1 MIPPVGWLIPGGV
14 ADTPGRVADT
24 PGRVADTPG
33 GVTNGPELVLGPAA
47 GDMGSNG
54 PPVLTTG
61 SPPRAPLG
69 GIVPKPM
76 EYRKNAHK

>member
-1 MIPPVGWLIPGGV
+1 VTDIPSGV
-14 ADTPGRVADT
+14 T
-24 PGRVADTPG
+24 DTPG
-33 GVTNGPELVLGPAA
+33 GVTDGPELLLGLAA
-47 GDMGSNG
+47 GDMGSNR

-69 GIVPKPM
+69 GIVPKPT